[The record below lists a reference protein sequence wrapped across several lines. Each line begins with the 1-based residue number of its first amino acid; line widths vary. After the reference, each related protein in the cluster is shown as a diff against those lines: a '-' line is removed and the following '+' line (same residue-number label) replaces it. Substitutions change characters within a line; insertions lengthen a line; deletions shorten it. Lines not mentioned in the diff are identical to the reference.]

1 MNGFIYI
8 FVFLDRI
15 NRIYWIFYSLFPDED
30 KRIILLIR
38 FILSDLIQTF
48 LDKFQYIVSDSL
60 VGVSGYHFFCN
71 ASGFLQFSFF

>member
-1 MNGFIYI
+1 MNGIIYI

-30 KRIILLIR
+30 KRIILLNR

-60 VGVSGYHFFCN
+60 VGMSGYHLFCN
-71 ASGFLQFSFF
+71 AFGFL

>member
-8 FVFLDRI
+8 FIFLDRI

-30 KRIILLIR
+30 KRIILLNR

-60 VGVSGYHFFCN
+60 VGMSGYYFYRN
-71 ASGFLQFSFF
+71 ASGFLQFSSF